1 LGAALGFILLT
12 TLHWAAAMQWVNA
25 PLRTTTPEQPLV
37 TMVPNLF
44 DGATFGQLQAC
55 ASQHPLLGP
64 STLGKAFTGTHT
76 FVVYFDTRGLA
87 NELRNDPR
95 LRCLLP
101 FVDRVVGL
109 DQASGEVAANAW
121 VLNVLV
127 VEPAEPLL
135 TPPETTTGG
144 TTTAS
149 RPALAA
155 APVPVR
161 WHVDQSAR
169 LWGWPRFTAHA
180 VSVWYAALP
189 YSDVKEPVGPQ
200 DGNCTSSNP
209 SRSPSSGMRG
219 GELELA
225 LFSDKW
231 WRKHALASL
240 RAHHDGGCED
250 LQAVSDAQTWADDF
264 RPRESSSTST
274 STRGGTSNTGN
285 GDGNDGNDDD
295 DDDDGTGSDG
305 VISGGS
311 SIGGSGGS
319 SGVSHVWERGALQC
333 LDPQTGLDRTDALA
347 VDPHRRLARVAP
359 SENLLVTFRGDA
371 FHRVL
376 PYAATS
382 TTGSGPS
389 ASAPQATGDDTTT
402 RKAATAGEGAV
413 YGALG
418 PALATQPPPPLP
430 PRRVSLVLEQY
441 RIPAGHQWRT
451 RSFLVKSA
459 AVTPCQAR
467 GWPWV
472 WKR

>member
-1 LGAALGFILLT
+1 
-12 TLHWAAAMQWVNA
+12 
-25 PLRTTTPEQPLV
+25 
-37 TMVPNLF
+37 
-44 DGATFGQLQAC
+44 
-55 ASQHPLLGP
+55 
-64 STLGKAFTGTHT
+64 
-76 FVVYFDTRGLA
+76 
-87 NELRNDPR
+87 
-95 LRCLLP
+95 
-101 FVDRVVGL
+101 VVGR

-144 TTTAS
+144 TTPAS